1 MAGSIELHTQQP
13 AAGAGYVRLRIRFPE
28 DPYDFTNGD
37 LSATNARLRNL
48 VGLGGPGG
56 TVTPSGGHGALVD
69 LYPNPTGTITVVLP
83 AGSVYFDILRRRGNQ
98 RLEWVWD
105 REGPVVSIGGVTETS
120 VTGQL
125 AEFPEES
132 FRISFS
138 EKITSDGFTRLPG
151 GGVVRLPVSVADA
164 RKKIEVSNGSITS
177 FTASNANPPTYTVGL
192 KPAAAGTMKLTV
204 PADSFFDES
213 ENGNAKAEHLVTVTR
228 VAAPAAPPVIAA
240 PSDKTYTQG
249 DTITPF
255 TFDVTDVNGDL
266 LSVVLE
272 GLPSGL
278 QFGSNSNDARRTV
291 RVRGTVATDAAVE
304 DHTVTIAAQDNH
316 HLDVVEATFVITVN
330 AAANA
335 WPVITNPGNKTYQQ
349 GAAITAFDIEVSDA
363 DGDTVTVGVT
373 GLPPGL
379 SYSSA
384 TGQVS
389 GTVSATAATRF
400 YYPKIT
406 ANDGHHTTPAEAEF
420 QIRVAGPPGISNP
433 GDQTYN
439 QGQPIPAF
447 DITVTDPDDDPVT
460 VGVTGL
466 PPGLSYSTT
475 TGQVSGTVATDAA
488 IKDYTATI
496 TASDGTTE
504 VRETFTIT
512 VNAPP
517 GTGTPQPVSNR
528 QPVITDPGDKTY
540 ARGEAITAFDIT
552 VTDDGDTVTVG
563 VTGLPSGLSY
573 STTTGKV
580 SGTVATDAAVKA
592 YTATISANDGVT
604 PAVTETFTV
613 TVTASAAPPPA
624 NSPPAITDPGDRTY
638 AQGQAITAFD
648 ITVTDDDEEDTV
660 TVKVTGLPSG
670 LAYSKTTGKVS
681 GTVAADAAVKAY
693 TATISASDSVN
704 PDETEDFTVTVTAS
718 AAPPPNPP
726 NSNSPPAITD
736 PGDKAYTQG
745 QAITAF
751 GITVTDPDE
760 DTVTVG
766 ITGLPSG
773 LSYSTTTGKV
783 SGTVAA
789 DAAVKAYTVTIT
801 ASDGENP
808 DETRDFTVTIAA
820 SSVLPPDPPNSNSP
834 PAISDPGDQSYAQGE
849 NITAFDITVTDPDED
864 TVTVGVTGL
873 PSGLAYSTT
882 TGKVSG
888 TVTTDAAAREY
899 TATISASDGVNPDE
913 TEVFTVTITAS
924 AVLPPEQDNRP
935 PAISDPGDRTYAQ
948 GETIPAFS
956 IEAEDPDGDA
966 PEVTLSGLPPGLGYA
981 ASSGQVSG
989 TVSADAAVGSYPVT
1003 ITASDAVATAVELTF
1018 SITVTEGVPTN
1029 RPPEFDEGRWAARD
1043 IGAHARGAVGAPVA
1057 ATDPDGDALTYT
1069 VVESNP
1075 HLALDAATGQLRVRP
1090 DAELRPRTNLRIE
1103 LGVSDGKDAV
1113 HEPQDAVDDT
1123 IVVTV
1128 RIAGPHPGL
1137 VLSQTAAALREGGEP
1152 VRYEATL
1159 ASEPAG
1165 AVTVALASRD
1175 AGAVEVSPT
1184 ELRFTRRD
1192 WSSAQPVTLHPV
1204 RDEDFAPERV
1214 VVTHDISSAAD
1225 RGYDALADV
1234 ELTATVEDPAGAPE
1248 DDPDDEDEDD
1258 PERDGAARPRPKRVR
1273 IVSVPAHPAWYAA
1286 GETIRAEV
1294 VFNGRVLVPG
1304 SPTLAF
1310 RVGAETRTASYLS
1323 GSGTETLLFEYRL
1336 PFGERDEDGVGIPQN
1351 ALRGRIHSQAGEP
1364 ALLVH
1369 PALPDDA
1376 DHRVDAVRP
1385 TVSAVA
1391 MASRPASGD
1400 TYRAGETVRVRM
1412 SFDEPV
1418 RISGMATVSLVI
1430 GGVTRAA
1437 EVSRAGAEPS
1447 AQAFFAYRVVADD
1460 RDDDGVSVAGN
1471 SLSFAPGGIADRVGN
1486 PVEGERTEAGATRAG
1501 SVKRRGRH
1509 PHLPDQDGHK
1519 VGENTATPQANR
1531 VRIVSVPAHPA
1542 WYAAGEAI
1550 RAEVVFS
1557 EPVLVPGSPTLAVR
1571 VGAETRTASYLSGS
1585 GTETLLFEYRLPFGE
1600 RDDDGVGVPEN
1611 GLRGRIHGPGGEP
1624 AVLVHPA
1631 LPDDADHRVDA
1642 VRPTVS
1648 AIAMASRPASGDT
1661 YRAGETVRVRMSF
1674 DEPVRISGTAAVNL
1688 VIGGAT
1694 RAAEV
1699 SRAGA
1704 EPSAEAFFTYRV
1716 VAGDRDDDGV
1726 SVAGNSLSFAPG
1738 GIADRVGNPV
1748 EGERTEAGA
1757 ARAGSAKRRGR
1768 HPHLPDQDGHK
1779 VGGDGPDEP
1788 PTTPEANRVRIV
1800 SAPAHPAWYAAGE
1813 TIRAEVVFDEP
1824 VLVRESP
1831 TLAFRVGAE
1840 TRTASYLSGSGT
1852 DTLLF
1857 EYRLPFGERDE
1868 DGVGIPQNALR
1879 GRIHSQAGEPALLV
1893 HPALPDD
1900 ADHRVDAVRPTISA
1914 VAMASRPASGD
1925 IYRAGE
1931 TVRVRMGFDEP
1942 VRISGT
1948 ATVSLVIGGVTRAAR
1963 ISGMGPRA
1971 SNEAVLAYRVMAGD
1985 RDDDG
1990 VSVTGNSLSFAP
2002 GVIADEVGNPVAE
2015 ARVEADA
2022 AGAAHGERLRRG
2034 HHPHLPDQDGHKVL
2048 TEAPGLL
2055 GGLPDLTL
2063 VVGSPPAFVEA
2074 APIFA
2079 DARSYAA
2086 ASSAAEIAA
2095 VAVEGSVVVVDPVAV
2110 GAASVRVLG
2119 SNPVGTAEQVFRVTV
2134 VDDPAERAVVKGVLW
2149 GLGRSL
2155 LASAT
2160 ATIGERLSGAP
2171 GGTRLPFPESAG
2183 RSSGTGGRLRAAF
2196 LPGEPEDP
2204 ASAAGGSGLGVS
2216 ELVERGFALA
2226 PGPAPGTS
2234 LRWSLWGAGDFHAF
2248 GGGLGEVSGFDGD
2261 LRAPYVGLD
2270 VAGDRWL
2277 AGVSASRAAGSAD
2290 YRFLGAS
2297 RGAGRLQ
2304 VEMVNVFP
2312 YFRYSLGENSE
2323 VWTIVG
2329 GGRGAAAREGAGEQ
2343 SDLALRMGAAGF
2355 RRNLRTLGPLA
2366 FSLRADAGIAL
2377 LGTAGGTGPFA
2388 NLSSRAVRYRLGFET
2403 SATAG
2408 LGRLGTLVPFAAFSG
2423 RHDGGDASVE
2433 TGNGLELAGGVRFSS
2448 PAARVRIEAQGRM
2461 LAAHSGGYRE
2471 RGFSLLAQVSSGPDG
2486 RGWTALVTPR
2496 LGAET
2501 TGAAGA
2507 LWDGGSGA
2515 AGGLRSRPAD
2525 SGGGGVDAR
2534 VGYGVGAGAGLVT
2547 PFGELGQTAA
2557 ERRARLGVRFSLLT
2571 LGSRD
2576 AAVELAAGRVRLG
2589 LPAPPIYRIGLSG
2602 SIRY

>member
-1 MAGSIELHTQQP
+1 M
-13 AAGAGYVRLRIRFPE
+13 
-28 DPYDFTNGD
+28 
-37 LSATNARLRNL
+37 
-48 VGLGGPGG
+48 
-56 TVTPSGGHGALVD
+56 
-69 LYPNPTGTITVVLP
+69 
-83 AGSVYFDILRRRGNQ
+83 
-98 RLEWVWD
+98 
-105 REGPVVSIGGVTETS
+105 
-120 VTGQL
+120 
-125 AEFPEES
+125 
-132 FRISFS
+132 
-138 EKITSDGFTRLPG
+138 
-151 GGVVRLPVSVADA
+151 
-164 RKKIEVSNGSITS
+164 
-177 FTASNANPPTYTVGL
+177 
-192 KPAAAGTMKLTV
+192 
-204 PADSFFDES
+204 
-213 ENGNAKAEHLVTVTR
+213 
-228 VAAPAAPPVIAA
+228 
-240 PSDKTYTQG
+240 
-249 DTITPF
+249 
-255 TFDVTDVNGDL
+255 
-266 LSVVLE
+266 
-272 GLPSGL
+272 
-278 QFGSNSNDARRTV
+278 
-291 RVRGTVATDAAVE
+291 
-304 DHTVTIAAQDNH
+304 
-316 HLDVVEATFVITVN
+316 
-330 AAANA
+330 
-335 WPVITNPGNKTYQQ
+335 
-349 GAAITAFDIEVSDA
+349 
-363 DGDTVTVGVT
+363 
-373 GLPPGL
+373 
-379 SYSSA
+379 
-384 TGQVS
+384 
-389 GTVSATAATRF
+389 
-400 YYPKIT
+400 
-406 ANDGHHTTPAEAEF
+406 
-420 QIRVAGPPGISNP
+420 
-433 GDQTYN
+433 
-439 QGQPIPAF
+439 
-447 DITVTDPDDDPVT
+447 
-460 VGVTGL
+460 
-466 PPGLSYSTT
+466 
-475 TGQVSGTVATDAA
+475 
-488 IKDYTATI
+488 
-496 TASDGTTE
+496 
-504 VRETFTIT
+504 
-512 VNAPP
+512 
-517 GTGTPQPVSNR
+517 
-528 QPVITDPGDKTY
+528 
-540 ARGEAITAFDIT
+540 
-552 VTDDGDTVTVG
+552 
-563 VTGLPSGLSY
+563 
-573 STTTGKV
+573 
-580 SGTVATDAAVKA
+580 
-592 YTATISANDGVT
+592 
-604 PAVTETFTV
+604 
-613 TVTASAAPPPA
+613 
-624 NSPPAITDPGDRTY
+624 
-638 AQGQAITAFD
+638 
-648 ITVTDDDEEDTV
+648 
-660 TVKVTGLPSG
+660 
-670 LAYSKTTGKVS
+670 
-681 GTVAADAAVKAY
+681 
-693 TATISASDSVN
+693 
-704 PDETEDFTVTVTAS
+704 
-718 AAPPPNPP
+718 
-726 NSNSPPAITD
+726 
-736 PGDKAYTQG
+736 
-745 QAITAF
+745 
-751 GITVTDPDE
+751 
-760 DTVTVG
+760 
-766 ITGLPSG
+766 
-773 LSYSTTTGKV
+773 
-783 SGTVAA
+783 
-789 DAAVKAYTVTIT
+789 
-801 ASDGENP
+801 
-808 DETRDFTVTIAA
+808 
-820 SSVLPPDPPNSNSP
+820 
-834 PAISDPGDQSYAQGE
+834 
-849 NITAFDITVTDPDED
+849 
-864 TVTVGVTGL
+864 
-873 PSGLAYSTT
+873 
-882 TGKVSG
+882 
-888 TVTTDAAAREY
+888 
-899 TATISASDGVNPDE
+899 
-913 TEVFTVTITAS
+913 
-924 AVLPPEQDNRP
+924 
-935 PAISDPGDRTYAQ
+935 
-948 GETIPAFS
+948 
-956 IEAEDPDGDA
+956 
-966 PEVTLSGLPPGLGYA
+966 
-981 ASSGQVSG
+981 
-989 TVSADAAVGSYPVT
+989 
-1003 ITASDAVATAVELTF
+1003 
-1018 SITVTEGVPTN
+1018 
-1029 RPPEFDEGRWAARD
+1029 
-1043 IGAHARGAVGAPVA
+1043 
-1057 ATDPDGDALTYT
+1057 
-1069 VVESNP
+1069 
-1075 HLALDAATGQLRVRP
+1075 
-1090 DAELRPRTNLRIE
+1090 
-1103 LGVSDGKDAV
+1103 
-1113 HEPQDAVDDT
+1113 
-1123 IVVTV
+1123 
-1128 RIAGPHPGL
+1128 
-1137 VLSQTAAALREGGEP
+1137 
-1152 VRYEATL
+1152 
-1159 ASEPAG
+1159 
-1165 AVTVALASRD
+1165 
-1175 AGAVEVSPT
+1175 
-1184 ELRFTRRD
+1184 
-1192 WSSAQPVTLHPV
+1192 
-1204 RDEDFAPERV
+1204 
-1214 VVTHDISSAAD
+1214 
-1225 RGYDALADV
+1225 
-1234 ELTATVEDPAGAPE
+1234 
-1248 DDPDDEDEDD
+1248 
-1258 PERDGAARPRPKRVR
+1258 
-1273 IVSVPAHPAWYAA
+1273 
-1286 GETIRAEV
+1286 
-1294 VFNGRVLVPG
+1294 
-1304 SPTLAF
+1304 
-1310 RVGAETRTASYLS
+1310 
-1323 GSGTETLLFEYRL
+1323 
-1336 PFGERDEDGVGIPQN
+1336 
-1351 ALRGRIHSQAGEP
+1351 
-1364 ALLVH
+1364 
-1369 PALPDDA
+1369 
-1376 DHRVDAVRP
+1376 
-1385 TVSAVA
+1385 
-1391 MASRPASGD
+1391 
-1400 TYRAGETVRVRM
+1400 
-1412 SFDEPV
+1412 
-1418 RISGMATVSLVI
+1418 
-1430 GGVTRAA
+1430 
-1437 EVSRAGAEPS
+1437 
-1447 AQAFFAYRVVADD
+1447 ADD